1 MYQNKLLDA
10 YKEAQNYIQDKQI
23 AHDLGLSRQKISNIR
38 QGVRYLTETEAL
50 FIAERIGLSEEE
62 VLVYLAADR
71 SKNHKAQVAWQNI
84 AKKFNGLNMSG
95 VSMACGGLALWMMPT
110 QDALANCVLCILC

>member
-1 MYQNKLLDA
+1 MYQDKILNA
-10 YKEAQNYIQDKQI
+10 YKQAQNYVQDKQI
-23 AHDLGLSRQKISNIR
+23 AHDLGITPQKICKIR
-38 QGVRYLTETEAL
+38 SGERYLTETEAL

-71 SKNHKAQVAWQNI
+71 SKNHKAQMAWQNI

-95 VSMACGGLALWMMPT
+95 ISMACGGLALWMMPT
-110 QDALANCVLCILC
+110 QDALANCVLCTLC

>member
-1 MYQNKLLDA
+1 MYQEKLLDA
-10 YKEAQNYIQDKQI
+10 YKQAQNYIQDKQI
-23 AHDLGLSRQKISNIR
+23 AHDLNISNQKISKIR
-38 QGVRYLTETEAL
+38 NGERYLTETEAL
-50 FIAERIGLSEEE
+50 FLAERIGLSEEE

-110 QDALANCVLCILC
+110 KEALAQCVLCALC

>member
-10 YKEAQNYIQDKQI
+10 YKEAQNYVQDKQI
-23 AHDLGLSRQKISNIR
+23 AHDLALSRQKISAIR
-38 QGVRYLTETEAL
+38 SGARYLTETEAL

-71 SKNHKAQVAWQNI
+71 SKNHKAQQAWQNI

-110 QDALANCVLCILC
+110 QEALAMSIPF

>member
-1 MYQNKLLDA
+1 MHKR
-10 YKEAQNYIQDKQI
+10 IKQI
-23 AHDLGLSRQKISNIR
+23 AHDLALSRQKISAIR
-38 QGVRYLTETEAL
+38 SGARYLTETEAL

-95 VSMACGGLALWMMPT
+95 VSMACGGLVLWMMPT
-110 QDALANCVLCILC
+110 QDAIAQCVLCALC

>member
-1 MYQNKLLDA
+1 MYQEKLLDA
-10 YKEAQNYIQDKQI
+10 YKQAQNYVQDKQI
-23 AHDLGLSRQKISNIR
+23 AHDLNISNQKISKIR
-38 QGVRYLTETEAL
+38 NGERYLTETEAL

-71 SKNHKAQVAWQNI
+71 SKNHKAQMAWQNI

-110 QDALANCVLCILC
+110 QEALANCVLCILC

>member
-1 MYQNKLLDA
+1 MYQEKLLDA
-10 YKEAQNYIQDKQI
+10 YKQAQNYIQDKQI
-23 AHDLGLSRQKISNIR
+23 AHDLNISNQKISKIR
-38 QGVRYLTETEAL
+38 NGERYLTETEAL

-84 AKKFNGLNMSG
+84 AKKFNGLNMTG
-95 VSMACGGLALWMMPT
+95 ISMACGGLALWMMPT
-110 QDALANCVLCILC
+110 QEALANCVLCTLC

>member
-10 YKEAQNYIQDKQI
+10 YKQAQNYVQDKQI

-71 SKNHKAQVAWQNI
+71 SKNHKAQMAWQNI

-95 VSMACGGLALWMMPT
+95 ISMACGGLALWMMPT

>member
-10 YKEAQNYIQDKQI
+10 YKEAQNYVQDKQI
-23 AHDLGLSRQKISNIR
+23 AHDLALSRQKISAIR
-38 QGVRYLTETEAL
+38 SGARYLTETEAL

-71 SKNHKAQVAWQNI
+71 SENHKAQQAWQNI

-110 QDALANCVLCILC
+110 QEALANCVLCILC

>member
-1 MYQNKLLDA
+1 MYQDKILNA
-10 YKEAQNYIQDKQI
+10 YKQAQNYVQDKQI
-23 AHDLGLSRQKISNIR
+23 AHDLGITPQKICKIR
-38 QGVRYLTETEAL
+38 SGERYLTETEAL

-110 QDALANCVLCILC
+110 QEALANCVLCICG

>member
-71 SKNHKAQVAWQNI
+71 SKNHKAQMAWQNI

-95 VSMACGGLALWMMPT
+95 ISMACGGLALWMMPT
-110 QDALANCVLCILC
+110 QEALANCVLC

>member
-1 MYQNKLLDA
+1 MYQDKILNA
-10 YKEAQNYIQDKQI
+10 YKQAQNYVQDKQI
-23 AHDLGLSRQKISNIR
+23 AHDLGITPQKICKIR
-38 QGVRYLTETEAL
+38 SGERYLTETEAL

-110 QDALANCVLCILC
+110 QEALANCVLCILC

>member
-10 YKEAQNYIQDKQI
+10 YKEAQNYVQDKQI
-23 AHDLGLSRQKISNIR
+23 AHDLALSRQKISAIR
-38 QGVRYLTETEAL
+38 SGARYLTETEAL

-71 SKNHKAQVAWQNI
+71 SKNHKAQQAWQNI

-95 VSMACGGLALWMMPT
+95 ISMACGGLALWMMPT

>member
-1 MYQNKLLDA
+1 MYQDKILNA
-10 YKEAQNYIQDKQI
+10 YKQAQNYVQDKQI
-23 AHDLGLSRQKISNIR
+23 AHDLGITPQKICKIR
-38 QGVRYLTETEAL
+38 SGERYLTETEAL

-110 QDALANCVLCILC
+110 QEALANCVLCTLC

>member
-71 SKNHKAQVAWQNI
+71 SKNHKAQMAWQNI

-95 VSMACGGLALWMMPT
+95 ISMACGGLALWMMPN
-110 QDALANCVLCILC
+110 QEALANCVLCILC

>member
-71 SKNHKAQVAWQNI
+71 SKNHKAQMAWQNI

-110 QDALANCVLCILC
+110 QEALANCVLCILC

>member
-10 YKEAQNYIQDKQI
+10 YKEAQNYVQDKQI
-23 AHDLGLSRQKISNIR
+23 AHDLALSRQKISAIR
-38 QGVRYLTETEAL
+38 SGARYLTETEAL

-71 SKNHKAQVAWQNI
+71 SKNHKAQQAWQNI

-110 QDALANCVLCILC
+110 QEALANCVLWV

>member
-23 AHDLGLSRQKISNIR
+23 AHDLGLSRQKISAIR
-38 QGVRYLTETEAL
+38 SGARYLTETEAL
-50 FIAERIGLSEEE
+50 FIAEKIGLSEEE

-71 SKNHKAQVAWQNI
+71 SKNYKAQQAWQNI
-84 AKKFNGLNMSG
+84 AKKFSGLNMSG
-95 VSMACGGLALWMMPT
+95 ISMACGGLALWMMPT
-110 QDALANCVLCILC
+110 QEALANCVLCILC

>member
-1 MYQNKLLDA
+1 MYQDKILNA
-10 YKEAQNYIQDKQI
+10 YKQAQNYVQDKQI
-23 AHDLGLSRQKISNIR
+23 AHDLGITPQKICKIR
-38 QGVRYLTETEAL
+38 SGERYLTETEAL

-71 SKNHKAQVAWQNI
+71 SKNHKAQMAWQNI

-110 QDALANCVLCILC
+110 QEALANCVLCTIG

>member
-1 MYQNKLLDA
+1 MYQDKILNA
-10 YKEAQNYIQDKQI
+10 YKQAQNYVQDKQI
-23 AHDLGLSRQKISNIR
+23 AHDLGITPQKICKIR
-38 QGVRYLTETEAL
+38 SGERYLTETEAL

-84 AKKFNGLNMSG
+84 AKKFNGLNMSA
-95 VSMACGGLALWMMPT
+95 VSMACGSLALLATTPVDPT
-110 QDALANCVLCILC
+110 IQCVLCTLC

>member
-1 MYQNKLLDA
+1 MYQDKILNA
-10 YKEAQNYIQDKQI
+10 YKQAQNYVQDKQI
-23 AHDLGLSRQKISNIR
+23 AHDLGITPQKICKIR
-38 QGVRYLTETEAL
+38 SGERYLTETEAL

-71 SKNHKAQVAWQNI
+71 SKNHKAQMAWQNI

-95 VSMACGGLALWMMPT
+95 ISMACGGLALWMMPT

>member
-1 MYQNKLLDA
+1 MYQDKILNA
-10 YKEAQNYIQDKQI
+10 YKQAQNYVQDKQI
-23 AHDLGLSRQKISNIR
+23 AHDLGITPQKICKIR
-38 QGVRYLTETEAL
+38 SGERYLTETEAL

-95 VSMACGGLALWMMPT
+95 VSMACGGLVLWMMPT
-110 QDALANCVLCILC
+110 QEALANCVLCTLC

>member
-1 MYQNKLLDA
+1 MYQDKILNA
-10 YKEAQNYIQDKQI
+10 YKQAQNYVQDKQI
-23 AHDLGLSRQKISNIR
+23 AHDLGITPQKICKIR
-38 QGVRYLTETEAL
+38 SGERYLTETEAL
-50 FIAERIGLSEEE
+50 FLAERIGLSEEE

-71 SKNHKAQVAWQNI
+71 SKNHKAQMAWQNI

-110 QDALANCVLCILC
+110 QDALANCVLCIWG